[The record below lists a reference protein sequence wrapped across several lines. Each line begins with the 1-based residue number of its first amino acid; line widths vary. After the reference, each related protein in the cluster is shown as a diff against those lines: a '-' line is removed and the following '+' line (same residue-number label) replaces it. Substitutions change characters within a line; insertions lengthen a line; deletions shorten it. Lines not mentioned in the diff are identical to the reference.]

1 MNVNNDVSIY
11 EHLPSRTFIKLFTMP
26 YKKQGKAS
34 ELVSEVQSALYEGAV
49 YLKGVIVVWRS
60 SLQRSVE

>member
-49 YLKGVIVVWRS
+49 YLKGVIVV
-60 SLQRSVE
+60 